1 MNRDTKNPPSQIT
14 NTNGMLALRTTNGFL
29 QGPGGLGE
37 PLARNF
43 SIFLGSVEVEVPE
56 IPARDDYQVVC
67 E

>member
-1 MNRDTKNPPSQIT
+1 
-14 NTNGMLALRTTNGFL
+14 MLALRTTNGFL